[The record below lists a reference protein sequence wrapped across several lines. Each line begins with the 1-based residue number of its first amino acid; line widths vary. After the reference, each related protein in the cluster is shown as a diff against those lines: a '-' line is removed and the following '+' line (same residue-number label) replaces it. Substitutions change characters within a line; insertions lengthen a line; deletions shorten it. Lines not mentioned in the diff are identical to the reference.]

1 MFTALNLNHNCNTRA
16 AINHFLD
23 MPQKLKFHYRTYS
36 MVFTVSKVWND
47 I

>member
-1 MFTALNLNHNCNTRA
+1 MFTALNLNHNYNTCA

-23 MPQKLKFHYRTYS
+23 MPQELKCHYGTYS